1 MQVGASLMMAGPKEL
16 LSYHELVN
24 LFGVSSDLS
33 PQRPFFVEFI
43 FELAS
48 PGPAARSHVDK

>member
-1 MQVGASLMMAGPKEL
+1 MMAGPKEL